1 MFTKKR
7 ANISATEAIVVEGLG
22 NYSLADTLEC
32 GQAFRFV
39 KISPDSEGRC
49 NRIGEEYDGYV
60 EYMTVVGDNLI
71 FVGQRRRGELLFFG
85 ISDEVFDKVCVP
97 YFALDADYDSI
108 KNDILSH
115 TGSDFLRRAADCAD
129 GIRILRQEPW
139 ETLFSFI
146 ISQNNNIPRI
156 KKIIRAISAAYGENL
171 AEARGLSECP
181 LISGECR
188 MGDGALDTSACAGCG
203 ICYSFP
209 RPESVAESPELLEP
223 SHPGFRYKYLVDAAE
238 KVTAG
243 EIDFDKII
251 SEGSYEYTLSELMKI
266 KGVGEKVASCTSLFA
281 FSNLEAFPIDVWM
294 KRAINEY
301 FDGKLDPKELGA
313 YAGVAQQ
320 YIFHYIR
327 KLSEVV

>member
-1 MFTKKR
+1 MFTKKTI
-7 ANISATEAIVVEGLG
+7 NISGRRAIAVSGLG
-22 NYSLADTLEC
+22 NYSLADTFEC

-39 KISPDSEGRC
+39 KISPDANGKVNSV
-49 NRIGEEYDGYV
+49 GEAYENYV

-71 FVGQRRRGELLFFG
+71 FVGQRDKDELIFFD
-85 ISDEVFDKVCVP
+85 ISDEDFQTVCVP
-97 YFALDADYDSI
+97 YFSLDSDYGAI
-108 KNDILSH
+108 KDDILRRTDSE
-115 TGSDFLRRAADCAD
+115 FLHKAAECAE

-156 KKIIRAISAAYGENL
+156 KKIIRAISSAYGENL
-171 AEARGLSECP
+171 AVKCGLSECP
-181 LISGECR
+181 LKCGECR
-188 MGDGALDTSACAGCG
+188 KGETDFDTGACLECG

-209 RPESVAESPELLEP
+209 KPLSVCEAPELLQP
-223 SHPGFRYKYLVDAAE
+223 SHPGFRYKYLVDAAQ
-238 KVTAG
+238 KVCSG
-243 EIDFDKII
+243 EISFEKII
-251 SEGSYEYTLSELMKI
+251 SENSYDYTVSELMKI

-281 FSNLEAFPIDVWM
+281 FSNLEAFPVDVWM
-294 KRAINEY
+294 RRAIDEY
-301 FDGKLDPKELGA
+301 FDGKLDPKELGD

>member
-1 MFTKKR
+1 MFNKKHT
-7 ANISATEAIVVEGLG
+7 NILNRSAIEVTGLG
-22 NYSLADTLEC
+22 NYSLADTFEC

-39 KISPDSEGRC
+39 KISPDAEGRS
-49 NRIGEEYDGYV
+49 NSVGAAYENYV
-60 EYMTVVGDNLI
+60 EYMTVIGDNLI
-71 FVGQRRRGELLFFG
+71 FVGQRNADELIFFDV
-85 ISDEVFDKVCVP
+85 SDEVFENVCVP
-97 YFALDADYDSI
+97 YFSLDSDYAAI
-108 KNDILSH
+108 KSDILEH
-115 TGSDFLRRAADCAD
+115 TDSEFLRNAAECAD
-129 GIRILRQEPW
+129 GIRILRQDPW

-171 AEARGLSECP
+171 AVRCGLSECP
-181 LISGECR
+181 LRCGDCR
-188 MGDGALDTSACAGCG
+188 KDGGKLDTGACPECG

-209 RPESVAESPELLEP
+209 KPEDVCASPELLQP

-238 KVTAG
+238 KVCSG
-243 EIDFDKII
+243 EINFENII
-251 SEGSYEYTLSELMKI
+251 SESSYSYTVSELTKI

-281 FSNLEAFPIDVWM
+281 FSNLEAFPVDVWM
-294 KRAINEY
+294 RRAIDEY
-301 FDGKLDPKELGA
+301 FDGNLDPKELGK

>member
-1 MFTKKR
+1 MFNKKR
-7 ANISATEAIVVEGLG
+7 TNILGREATVVSGLV
-22 NYSLADTLEC
+22 NYSLSDTFEC

-39 KISPDSEGRC
+39 KLSPDADGRV
-49 NRIGEEYDGYV
+49 NSVGQAYDGYV
-60 EYMTVVGDNLI
+60 EYMTVIGDNLI
-71 FVGQRRRGELLFFG
+71 FVGQREADELIFFDV
-85 ISDEVFDKVCVP
+85 SDEVFESVCVP
-97 YFALDADYDSI
+97 YFSLDSDYAAI
-108 KNDILSH
+108 KDDILAH
-115 TGSDFLRRAADCAD
+115 TDSDFLREAAECAA

-171 AEARGLSECP
+171 AVACGLSECP
-181 LISGECR
+181 IKCGECR
-188 MGDGALDTSACAGCG
+188 KGAKGFDTGACSECG

-209 RPESVAESPELLEP
+209 KAQSVLASPELLQP

-238 KVTAG
+238 KVCSG
-243 EIDFDKII
+243 EINFEKII
-251 SEGSYEYTLSELMKI
+251 SKASYSYTVSELMKI

-294 KRAINEY
+294 RRAIDEY
-301 FDGKLDPKELGA
+301 FGGKLDPAELGD

>member
-1 MFTKKR
+1 MFDKKYV
-7 ANISATEAIVVEGLG
+7 NIQGREAIAVSGLG
-22 NYSLADTLEC
+22 NYSLADTFEC

-39 KISPDSEGRC
+39 KISPDADGRV
-49 NRIGEEYDGYV
+49 NSIGEKYEGYV
-60 EYMTVVGDNLI
+60 EYMTVIGESLV
-71 FVGQRRRGELLFFG
+71 FVGQRCPDELIFFG
-85 ISDEVFDKVCVP
+85 MSDEEFDSICVP
-97 YFALDADYDSI
+97 YFSLDADYGKI
-108 KNDILSH
+108 KKDILEH
-115 TGSDFLRRAADCAD
+115 TDSEFLHKAADCAE

-156 KKIIRAISAAYGENL
+156 KKIIRAISSAYGENL
-171 AEARGLSECP
+171 AQKNGLSACP
-181 LISGECR
+181 LACR
-188 MGDGALDTSACAGCG
+188 EMQKNSAELNTDACLGCG

-209 RPESVAESPELLEP
+209 KASDVAASPELLQP

-238 KVTAG
+238 RVTSG
-243 EIDFDKII
+243 EIDFEKII
-251 SEGSYEYTLSELMKI
+251 SENSYKYTVSELMKI

-294 KRAINEY
+294 KRAIDEY
-301 FDGKLDPKELGA
+301 FDGKLDPSELGE

-327 KLSEVV
+327 RLSEIV